1 MRSTIL
7 IRALPMLLGRLLTG
21 LLAAFAGVAPVLGQ
35 APGPASNA
43 APGRSVAELKA
54 FYAANC
60 VRCHGPDGS
69 GRSAEGQRLKGM
81 DFTDAGQMAKEGDA
95 KLAKTI
101 RKGIFFGVVM
111 PPFRERL
118 TEAEAMTLVKEI
130 LRKAEKGK
138 VIAPP
143 E

>member
-1 MRSTIL
+1 MRPIIL
-7 IRALPMLLGRLLTG
+7 IPVLPLLLTA
-21 LLAAFAGVAPVLGQ
+21 LTAGQ
-35 APGPASNA
+35 ASSQTSSQVSSQASSA
-43 APGRSVAELKA
+43 APAKSVAELKA

-69 GRSAEGQRLKGM
+69 GRSAEGQRLKGR
-81 DFTDAGQMAKEGDA
+81 DFTDAAQMAKESDA

-111 PPFRERL
+111 PPFREQL
-118 TEAEAMTLVKEI
+118 TEAEAMALVKEI
-130 LRKAEKGK
+130 LRKAERGK
-138 VIAPP
+138 VIAPT